1 MAVTISLV
9 TSKNPANRQDLT
21 AHQFARLKLAVVSL
35 AFGSSDTYA
44 TGGVDITSA
53 LTKAGITTPIGGFEV
68 SSTIPGWVSKVS
80 LSQQSGQWVAKIQF
94 FGEDTNSSGVVALS
108 EMANNSSAIA
118 NQTVKVL
125 LVGY

>member
-21 AHQFARLKLAVVSL
+21 AHQFSRLKLAVVSL
-35 AFGSSDTYA
+35 AFGTSDTYA
-44 TGGVDITSA
+44 TGGISIAGA
-53 LTKAGITTPIGGFEV
+53 LTKAGITTLLGGFEV
-68 SSTIPGWVSKVS
+68 SSTMPGWVSKIDVTNT
-80 LSQQSGQWVAKIQF
+80 KIQF
-94 FGEDTNSSGVVALS
+94 FGEGTNSSGVVALS